1 MMHRLFLVLW
11 FFCGT
16 AFAAPQAD
24 NEALGQKAVEAER
37 RGDFAGAI
45 SAFQQ
50 LIKNGGDSPEL
61 RDNLGIAYY
70 QVHDFSA
77 ALHQFRIAL
86 AANSGSEPG
95 NLFAGLSLLKMQ
107 RPKAALAYLERA
119 HTLQPEAAAPLLAA
133 AQAEIALNQVRSA
146 RANYEQATRLEPEN
160 AEAWYGLSI
169 SDRVLA
175 EQEVKSRKPETS
187 RAFMDASEQAMQRAM
202 KLNPDS
208 VRARML
214 LGESFRIAEQYED
227 SLREYRAATAEQPR
241 LAAAWS
247 GLAASYS
254 ASGDDENAQKAAA
267 RAHELD
273 PEDPDTNALIA
284 AIYLRQGNTANAES
298 FAVHALRIE
307 PDLSGAH
314 VVLAKIYLAKKQP
327 QQALPE
333 LQAAVKDDNDG
344 STYYLLAT
352 TLRELGRR
360 EEAASAMQK
369 YKQLHSVH
377 VAPISSNR

>member
-1 MMHRLFLVLW
+1 MMRRLFLVICL
-11 FFCGT
+11 CCS
-16 AFAAPQAD
+16 ASAAALQDD

-37 RGDFAGAI
+37 RGDFAVAI

-50 LIKNGGDSPEL
+50 LIKNGADSPQL

-70 QVHDFSA
+70 QIHDFTA
-77 ALHQFRIAL
+77 ALHQFRVAL
-86 AANSGSEPG
+86 AADSGSEPA
-95 NLFAGLSLLKMQ
+95 NLFAGLSLVKMQ
-107 RPKAALAYLERA
+107 RPKAALPYLERA
-119 HTLQPEAAAPLLAA
+119 HALQPDAAAPVLAS
-133 AQAEIALNQVRSA
+133 AQADIALNQVRSA
-146 RANYEQATRLEPEN
+146 RVHYEQATRLDPGN
-160 AEAWYGLSI
+160 SEAWYGLSI

-175 EQEVKSRKPETS
+175 EQELKSGKPKTS
-187 RAFMDASEQAMQRAM
+187 RAFMDASEAAMQRAM

-214 LGESFRIAEQYED
+214 LGESFRIAERYED
-227 SLREYRAATAEQPR
+227 SIREYQVATSEQPT

-254 ASGDDENAQKAAA
+254 ASGDDEKAQTAAA

-273 PEDPDTNALIA
+273 PNDPDTNALIA

>member
-1 MMHRLFLVLW
+1 MHRLLLVVWLS
-11 FFCGT
+11 CG
-16 AFAAPQAD
+16 ALVAAQQAD

-50 LIKNGGDSPEL
+50 LIKSGADSAEL

-70 QVHDFSA
+70 QVHDFNA
-77 ALHQFRIAL
+77 ALHQFQIVL
-86 AANSGSEPG
+86 AANSSSEPA
-95 NLFAGLSLLKMQ
+95 NLFAGLSLLKLQ
-107 RPKAALAYLERA
+107 RPKAALPYLNRA

-133 AQAEIALNQVRSA
+133 GQAEIALNQVHSA
-146 RANYEQATRLEPEN
+146 RAHYEQATHLDAEN

-175 EQEVKSRKPETS
+175 EQAVKSGKPEAS
-187 RAFMDASEQAMQRAM
+187 RAFMDASESAMQRAM

-214 LGESFRIAEQYED
+214 LGESFRIAERYED
-227 SLREYRAATAEQPR
+227 SIREYRAATSQQPT

-254 ASGDDENAQKAAA
+254 ASGDDENAQNAAA

-284 AIYLRQGNTANAES
+284 AIYLRQGNAANAES
-298 FAVHALRIE
+298 FAEHALRIE
-307 PDLSGAH
+307 PGLSGAH
-314 VVLAKIYLAKKQP
+314 VVLAKIYLARKQP
-327 QQALPE
+327 QQALPQ
-333 LQAAVKDDNDG
+333 LQAAVKDDSDG

-352 TLRELGRR
+352 TLRALGRR
-360 EEAASAMQK
+360 GEAASAMQT
-369 YKQLHSVH
+369 YKQLHSAH
-377 VAPISSNR
+377 VAPIPSDR